1 MAGTVERD
9 LSMRYAAARGRL
21 RRIPSTPSVA
31 AALDPDDEG
40 SPAPPPVSCRFVFA
54 HVCAFYGV
62 SAIDLC
68 SARRPRW
75 IVRPRQ
81 VAMHLARTLTLKSLP
96 EIGSRLGERN
106 HTTVL
111 HGLRRIAAQLP
122 RDLSLARDI
131 AELTRRITNRE
142 NPGPS

>member
-1 MAGTVERD
+1 MAATVERE
-9 LSMRYAAARGRL
+9 LTARYASTRSRL

-40 SPAPPPVSCRFVFA
+40 PPDLPPVSCRFVFA
-54 HVCAFYGV
+54 HVCAYYGV

-68 SARRPRW
+68 AARRPRW

-81 VAMHLARTLTLKSLP
+81 IAMHLARTLTMKSLP
-96 EIGSRLGERN
+96 EIGSRMGERN

-122 RDLSLARDI
+122 RDLSLAHDI